1 MLMNYHY
8 IWVVGTF
15 GAWLE
20 LRKNKILTHD
30 MKRKQAVKCITK
42 VGADLIMDDH
52 FGSAYHI
59 SLPGPAE
66 FDYRETPM
74 RDFELQNL
82 LTFHEQGS
90 VSFGNNSMRSGNKES

>member
-1 MLMNYHY
+1 MNYHY

-52 FGSAYHI
+52 FGSAYNI
-59 SLPGPAE
+59 SLPRPGDFGYHENPVN
-66 FDYRETPM
+66 
-74 RDFELQNL
+74 DFERQNL
-82 LTFHEQGS
+82 LAINEENSQSFVNRSMNCANQGS
-90 VSFGNNSMRSGNKES
+90 